1 MTLSRRLRGFVAAV
15 SLAAC
20 ATQAQAQP
28 GPAINTGGPTGAYHT
43 VFCPPLPGALAAAYF
58 HGYGCTPSAG
68 TVENIERGLAA
79 PSQIGLAQLDIFARM
94 RAGAQGARLA
104 ALTVARQLPACEGL
118 WMVTN
123 NQALTDFGKVL
134 ELLRRIRFVL
144 PAAQSGSAATFAF
157 LRSLDPEGLG
167 QIPEASIGN
176 EASVGAM
183 LSRIAASTT
192 GEVGFFVQFA
202 DPSNDNIR
210 FIVEHNLAVIPVVSR
225 PILRAQ
231 IDGQPVYQVRSFSL
245 TTGGAFGIG
254 GRARRV
260 DAACTPV
267 ALITGD
273 PERMPPGAART
284 DQEELVRRLRSLP
297 DGAFLPQAGQW
308 ASLITG
314 ATRLS
319 QAAVGN
325 LEAAADAGMAR
336 LRAGTGR

>member
-1 MTLSRRLRGFVAAV
+1 MRLSRRLVGFAAAV
-15 SLAAC
+15 TLAASLP
-20 ATQAQAQP
+20 AGAQTAN
-28 GPAINTGGPTGAYHT
+28 AINTGGPTGAYHT
-43 VFCPPLPGALAAAYF
+43 VFCPPLPPALSAAYF
-58 HGYGCTPSAG
+58 HGYSCTPSAG
-68 TVENIERGLAA
+68 TVENIQRGLAA
-79 PSQIGLAQLDIFARM
+79 PAQIGLAQLDIFARM
-94 RAGAQGARLA
+94 RAGEGGARLA

-134 ELLRRIRFVL
+134 ELGRRIRFVL
-144 PAAQSGSAATFAF
+144 PAQQSGSTATFGY

-167 QIPEASIGN
+167 QIPESSISN

-183 LSRIAASTT
+183 LQRVASSTT

-202 DPSNDNIR
+202 DPSNDNIK

-231 IDGQPVYQVRSFSL
+231 IDGQPVYQVRNFAL
-245 TTGGAFGIG
+245 TSGGAFGIG

-273 PERMPPGAART
+273 PERMPAGAART
-284 DQEELVRRLRSLP
+284 DQEELVRRLRALP
-297 DGAFLPQAGQW
+297 DSAFLPQQGQW
-308 ASLITG
+308 ASLITN

-319 QAAVGN
+319 QSAVSN

-336 LRAGTGR
+336 LRAAGGNR